1 MVSLTIEDGA
11 LHVEMHGADKL
22 WTLRSRIDI
31 PLANVRSI
39 RRDTEGVTRWWSG
52 LRVPGVRLP
61 GLIKAGTYYQDGG
74 LVFFDVHDPT
84 RTVTIELRDE
94 RYRELVLEV
103 ADPDR
108 VVAEVRSALDQR
120 ASTPMPAVAAVG

>member
-1 MVSLTIEDGA
+1 MVNLTIEDGA

-39 RRDTEGVTRWWSG
+39 RRDTEGVARWWSG
-52 LRVPGVRLP
+52 LRVPGVQIP
-61 GLIKAGTYYQDGG
+61 GLLKAGTYYQDGG
-74 LVFFDVHDPT
+74 LVFFDVHDPA
-84 RTVTIELRDE
+84 RTVTIELHDE
-94 RYRELVLEV
+94 RYRALVLEV
-103 ADPDR
+103 ADPDQ

-120 ASTPMPAVAAVG
+120 APAPMPAVAAVG